1 MTRATRDNSDLL
13 AENYTSQQL
22 SDFEYLGVNINQINN
37 MHNEIKIRISA
48 ANKGFY
54 ALEKLLKSKLLSRR
68 SKERMY

>member
-13 AENYTSQQL
+13 AENYASQQL

-48 ANKGFY
+48 ANKGYY
-54 ALEKLLKSKLLSRR
+54 ALE
-68 SKERMY
+68 